1 MRTLAQDIHYG
12 CRMLAKT
19 PGLTAIVAATLAL
32 GIAANAIIFS
42 VVNGYL
48 LRPLPVPHP
57 EQIAFLAAQ
66 QRGSSPLLYSFS
78 HPDFLDFRSQAV
90 PFADLFGF
98 MPVLPGLSADGKAD
112 QLLATYVTG
121 NYFTALKIQPL
132 LGRLILQDEE
142 NQPGK
147 AASLVLGYSYWQK
160 RFRGDPNVVGKPV
173 RLNGKPAVIVGVVPK
188 QFLGTLSIAELD
200 GYLPLGSSAALEED
214 SADVMQTRD
223 ARVMRVM
230 ARLKPGVSFAK
241 AQASMNV
248 IAERLEKQY
257 PATDKNITVRVY
269 REQLARPQPL
279 GDNVVAIMAGFFL
292 VLAALVLLLA
302 CMNVANVLLARA
314 TVRRQEMGLRSA
326 LGASRSRLIRQL
338 LTESLLLGLLG
349 GVGGIIVGNWLNP
362 GDVSRFIN
370 SSLPIHLDL
379 SFDWHVFAYA
389 FGATLCSGIVIGLW
403 PAWGAS
409 RTDLHGILQEGG
421 RSDAAGSGRHR
432 FRNFLVAAQVAGS
445 LVLLVI
451 AGLLVR
457 SLQHAANVHLG
468 FDPSHVLNVTLDPH
482 QIGYDEKQQRDF
494 YRQLEARVRQLP
506 GVQSASLAFGVPMG
520 SLSIMNA
527 GSVSIQG
534 HPIAPG
540 QQAPTVFFNNVDSGY
555 LNTMRVSLLR
565 GRSFTESDSEKAPR
579 VAVVNQVMAETYWPH
594 EDPIGKWFTL
604 KPLSA
609 PAQTMQ
615 VVGLVAN
622 GKYAMIFEDPTAF
635 FYVPMAQNFISM
647 QTLQLRSSAAPETL
661 IAPVRNEIRRLAP
674 DLPIID
680 AAPMQKAVDGANG
693 MQIFQFGAYFAA
705 GIGGLGLF
713 LAVLG
718 VYGVVSFAAAQRTR
732 EIGIRMALGGT
743 ERDVLRLVL
752 RQGVGMVLIGLLVG
766 VVAALALTRVM
777 TRFLLDVSPSDPLTY
792 VTVALCLSAIA
803 LLACWIPARRATHVD
818 PGIAL
823 RYE

>member
-12 CRMLAKT
+12 CRMLAKA

-32 GIAANAIIFS
+32 GIAANAVIFS

-66 QRGSSPLLYSFS
+66 QKGSSPLLFSFS
-78 HPDFLDFRSQAV
+78 HPDFLDFRAQTA

-112 QLLATYVTG
+112 QLFATYVTG
-121 NYFTALKIQPL
+121 NYFTALNVQPL
-132 LGRLILQDEE
+132 LGRLILPDEE

-147 AASLVLGYSYWQK
+147 AASMVLGYSYWQK
-160 RFRGDPNVVGKPV
+160 RFRGDPHVVGKQV
-173 RLNGKPAVIVGVVPK
+173 RLNGKPAMIVGVVPK
-188 QFLGTLSIAELD
+188 QFLGTLSIVELD
-200 GYLPLGSSAALEED
+200 GYLPLSSGGALDED
-214 SADVMQTRD
+214 FAGLMQTRD

-241 AQASMNV
+241 AQASVNV
-248 IAERLEKQY
+248 IAERLAKQY
-257 PATDKNITVRVY
+257 PASDKNITVRVY

-279 GDNVVAIMAGFFL
+279 GDNVVAVMAGFFMI
-292 VLAALVLLLA
+292 LAALVLLLA

-314 TVRRQEMGLRSA
+314 TLRRREMALRAA
-326 LGASRSRLIRQL
+326 LGASRGRLIRQL

-362 GDVSRFIN
+362 GDVSKFISAN
-370 SSLPIHLDL
+370 LPVHLDL

-409 RTDLHGILQEGG
+409 RTDLHGVLQEGG
-421 RSDAAGSGRHR
+421 RSDTTGSGRHR
-432 FRNFLVAAQVAGS
+432 LRNFLVAAQVAGS

-457 SLQHAANVHLG
+457 SLQHAGNVHLG
-468 FDPSHVLNVTLDPH
+468 FDPSHVLNVTMDPH

-494 YRQLEARVRQLP
+494 YRQLEARVRQFP

-520 SLSIMNA
+520 NLNIVNA

-540 QQAPTVFFNNVDSGY
+540 QQAPTVFFNNVDSDY
-555 LNTMRVSLLR
+555 LNTMRVSILR
-565 GRSFTESDSEKAPR
+565 GRSFTESDNEKAPR

-615 VVGLVAN
+615 VVGLMAN
-622 GKYAMIFEDPTAF
+622 GKYATIFEDPTAF
-635 FYVPMAQNFISM
+635 FYVPLAQNFVSM
-647 QTLQLRSSAAPETL
+647 QTLQLRSAIAPETL

-693 MQIFQFGAYFAA
+693 MQIFQIGAYFAA

-732 EIGIRMALGGT
+732 EIGIRMALGGS